1 MQYMSK
7 VESHLN
13 EKLHLQYLI
22 ARMLKEIHFTLICN
36 KWNQINVEPEWKN
49 KNFAVKMH
57 KIY

>member
-36 KWNQINVEPEWKN
+36 K
-49 KNFAVKMH
+49 
-57 KIY
+57 